1 MTVQEL
7 IEELSNYDS
16 NMEVKFAYNYG
27 DYWRTE
33 VADDI
38 REIQE
43 ENVVYSS
50 YHRTDK
56 VVDMDDEQ
64 YEDVEDSKTVL
75 ILR

>member
-50 YHRTDK
+50 YHQTDK
-56 VVDMDDEQ
+56 VVDMDDERN
-64 YEDVEDSKTVL
+64 DDIEDSKTIL

>member
-16 NMEVKFAYNYG
+16 NMEVKFAYNSG
-27 DYWRTE
+27 DYWKTE

-38 REIQE
+38 TEVQE
-43 ENVVYSS
+43 GNVVYSS
-50 YHRTDK
+50 YHQTDK
-56 VVDMDDEQ
+56 VIDIDDEQ
-64 YEDVEDSKTVL
+64 YEDEEDSKAVL

>member
-1 MTVQEL
+1 
-7 IEELSNYDS
+7 
-16 NMEVKFAYNYG
+16 MEVKFAYNYG

-50 YHRTDK
+50 YHQTDK
-56 VVDMDDEQ
+56 VVDMDDERN
-64 YEDVEDSKTVL
+64 DDIEDSKTVL